1 MIYINTISAVNNLII
16 SIMQIIHEHTK
27 CLVNINCK
35 RRAAQQTRFLKM
47 KSLVFR
53 SIKNLNKSIMNFQN
67 SFINGVYGLIDFSAS
82 RGIGFQLIGSQPQSN
97 LQNAEN
103 NDLQTMFDSIL
114 LFAVPKK
121 KVT

>member
-1 MIYINTISAVNNLII
+1 
-16 SIMQIIHEHTK
+16 
-27 CLVNINCK
+27 
-35 RRAAQQTRFLKM
+35 M